1 MKKKTFIS
9 GVFLGLIFLFLGKSG
24 VFAQGYQNPLPPPQ
38 QSPDFVGNITP
49 PSIFGQY
56 GDDAMVGSQAA
67 GLMILLNNV
76 LRLVIVLAGLFA
88 FFNILIAGF
97 GFLGASGDPKKV
109 EAAWAKIWQSMLGL
123 LIILGSF
130 ILAAI
135 FGWLLFGDA
144 RAIMSPKLYGPGV

>member
-1 MKKKTFIS
+1 MKKKILIL
-9 GVFLGLIFLFLGKSG
+9 GIFLGLSFLFLKNSF
-24 VFAQGYQNPLPPPQ
+24 VFAQG
-38 QSPDFVGNITP
+38 DFIGNITP
-49 PSIFGQY
+49 PPVFGKY
-56 GDDAMVGSQAA
+56 AATAEIGSQAG

-130 ILAAI
+130 VLAAI

-144 RAIMSPKLYGPGV
+144 TAIMSPKLYGPGPGP